1 MSKITSDMIAEL
13 YIENHNLRAKANQ
26 VANFV
31 GQVIEALQIELGD
44 DAITYD
50 EIINQLV
57 RKLSGAQPGVQ
68 EKV

>member
-57 RKLSGAQPGVQ
+57 RKLAGAQPGVQ